1 MDTQLERLGLRFNP
15 FEPAASGAPLG
26 LELWIPARWGTQ
38 IQKLLDTLEGGQG
51 VKALAIQGEYG
62 SGKTY
67 LLRWLELVELPL
79 HRRIRPYFFD
89 NPGVQFY
96 DLANRLLRQVGRY
109 EFAKMLWE
117 YLSPELP
124 GFQMTLFEQGLIPWL
139 RSVKKF
145 KRQDDALSVMAK
157 AIKERDIASDEE
169 IAYKLAQIVVGTLDQ
184 PYFEYRDFVAGRRG
198 AVVAEKEEAPYF
210 TAIIRI
216 LKEAGHSTAIA
227 FLVDEFEEISLQKRL
242 TRKQAYDY
250 LATMKRLINVARD
263 EDFWLIVSM
272 TPEAAGKIQQL
283 EASLWDRFT
292 SQGAYEFQIPPLNEH
307 EATELLR
314 WRLREA
320 RLPSEE
326 PPTPD
331 FPFPEELASILHPTT
346 VSLPRRLVKVAFY
359 AIAEAQQK
367 LNVTVPFTLEF
378 VRQIEERVYPTPEAE
393 GEETSL

>member
-1 MDTQLERLGLRFNP
+1 MDNQLERFGLRFNP

-26 LELWIPARWGTQ
+26 LELWVPERWRTQ
-38 IQKLLDTLEGGQG
+38 MHELLNTLESGQG

-67 LLRWLELVELPL
+67 LLRWLEFVELPF
-79 HRRIRPYFFD
+79 RRIRPYFFD

-124 GFQMTLFEQGLIPWL
+124 GF
-139 RSVKKF
+139 KKF
-145 KRQDDALSVMAK
+145 QRQDDARSVMAK
-157 AIKERDIASDEE
+157 AIMKRDIASYEE
-169 IAYKLAQIVVGTLDQ
+169 LAYKLAQIVVGTLDQ
-184 PYFEYRDFVAGRRG
+184 PYFEYRDFVAGRKG

-242 TRKQAYDY
+242 TRRQAYDY

-272 TPEAAGKIQQL
+272 IPEAAGKIQQL
-283 EASLWDRFT
+283 EPSLWDRFT
-292 SQGAYEFQIPPLNEH
+292 SQGTYEFRIPPLNGE
-307 EATELLR
+307 EATELVR

-320 RLPSEE
+320 WLPGEE

-331 FPFPEELASILHPTT
+331 FPFPEELASILRPTT
-346 VSLPRRLVKVAFY
+346 ISLPRRLVKVAFY

-367 LNVTVPFTLEF
+367 PDMTVPFTLEF
-378 VRQIEERVYPTPEAE
+378 LRQIEERVYPAPEAE
-393 GEETSL
+393 GEGALL

>member
-1 MDTQLERLGLRFNP
+1 MDNQLERLILRFNP

-26 LELWIPARWGTQ
+26 LDLWIPERWHTRMQ
-38 IQKLLDTLEGGQG
+38 QLLDTLEGGQG

-67 LLRWLELVELPL
+67 LLRWLEFVELPR
-79 HRRIRPYFFD
+79 RRIRPYFFD
-89 NPGVQFY
+89 NPGIQFY

-109 EFAKMLWE
+109 EFAKILWE

-124 GFQMTLFEQGLIPWL
+124 GFQLTLFERGLIPWL
-139 RSVKKF
+139 GSVKKF
-145 KRQDDALSVMAK
+145 KRQNDARSVMAK
-157 AIKERDIASDEE
+157 AVIERGIASDEE

-184 PYFEYRDFVAGRRG
+184 PYFEYRDFVAGRKD

-227 FLVDEFEEISLQKRL
+227 FLIDEFEEISLEKRL
-242 TRKQAYDY
+242 NQKQAYDY

-263 EDFWLIVSM
+263 EDFWVIVSM
-272 TPEAAGKIQQL
+272 TPEAAEKIQQL

-292 SQGAYEFQIPPLNEH
+292 SQGTYEFQIPPLNAE
-307 EATELLR
+307 EAAELLQ
-314 WRLREA
+314 WRLKEA
-320 RLPSEE
+320 RPPDGE
-326 PPTPD
+326 PPLSI
-331 FPFPEELASILHPTT
+331 FPFPEDFAAILRPTT

-359 AIAEAQQK
+359 AIAAAQQEPD
-367 LNVTVPFTLEF
+367 VAAPFTSQFL
-378 VRQIEERVYPTPEAE
+378 RQIEERVYPAPQAE
-393 GEETSL
+393 REKASL

>member
-1 MDTQLERLGLRFNP
+1 MDNQLERLGLRFNP

-26 LELWIPARWGTQ
+26 LELWVPERWRTQ
-38 IQKLLDTLEGGQG
+38 MHELLNTLESGQG

-62 SGKTY
+62 SGKSY
-67 LLRWLELVELPL
+67 LLRWLEFVELPF
-79 HRRIRPYFFD
+79 RRIRPYFFD

-145 KRQDDALSVMAK
+145 KRQDDARSVMAK
-157 AIKERDIASDEE
+157 AIMKRDIASDEE
-169 IAYKLAQIVVGTLDQ
+169 IAHKLAQIVVGTLDQ

-198 AVVAEKEEAPYF
+198 AVVAEKEEPPYF

-216 LKEAGHSTAIA
+216 LKKAGHSTAIA

-242 TRKQAYDY
+242 TRRQAYDY

-272 TPEAAGKIQQL
+272 IPEAAEKIQQL

-292 SQGAYEFQIPPLNEH
+292 SQGTYEFRIPPLNGE
-307 EATELLR
+307 EATELVR

-320 RLPSEE
+320 RLPGEE

-331 FPFPEELASILHPTT
+331 FPFPEELASILRPTT
-346 VSLPRRLVKVAFY
+346 ISLPRRLVKVAFY

-367 LNVTVPFTLEF
+367 PDMTVPFTLEF
-378 VRQIEERVYPTPEAE
+378 LRQIEERVYPAPEAE
-393 GEETSL
+393 GEEASL

>member
-1 MDTQLERLGLRFNP
+1 MDNQLERFGLRFNP

-26 LELWIPARWGTQ
+26 LELWIPERWRTRMQG
-38 IQKLLDTLEGGQG
+38 LLDTLEGGQG

-67 LLRWLELVELPL
+67 LLRWLELAELP

-117 YLSPELP
+117 Y
-124 GFQMTLFEQGLIPWL
+124 
-139 RSVKKF
+139 VKKF

-157 AIKERDIASDEE
+157 AIRGRDIALDEE
-169 IAYKLAQIVVGTLDQ
+169 IAYRLAQIVVGTLDR
-184 PYFEYRDFVAGRRG
+184 PYFEYRDFVAGRKG

-210 TAIIRI
+210 TALIRI
-216 LKEAGHSTAIA
+216 LKEAGHSAAIA

-242 TRKQAYDY
+242 TKKQAYDY

-283 EASLWDRFT
+283 EPSLWDRFT
-292 SQGAYEFQIPPLNEH
+292 SHGDYEFQIPPLSEG

-320 RLPSEE
+320 RLPREG
-326 PPTPD
+326 PPIPD
-331 FPFPEELASILHPTT
+331 FPFPEDFASILRPTT
-346 VSLPRRLVKVAFY
+346 ISLPRRLVKVAFY

-367 LNVTVPFTLEF
+367 PDMTVPFTLEF
-378 VRQIEERVYPTPEAE
+378 LRQIEERVYPAPEAE
-393 GEETSL
+393 GEGASL